1 MHDDT
6 MDDELTFADE
16 DEPAFA
22 DEDESEDGLDEHAL
36 SPWKILLVDDEPNVH
51 QVTKL
56 ALDDLKVDNR
66 GVEPYPPSGQEGKA
80 RFKAESNIA
89 LAIVDV
95 IMETDTSGLEL
106 VDYVRNE
113 LKITQ
118 PVLF

>member
-16 DEPAFA
+16 DELAFA

-66 GVEPYPPSGQEGKA
+66 GVEPYPPSLGKKGKRA
-80 RFKAESNIA
+80 SKRK
-89 LAIVDV
+89 V
-95 IMETDTSGLEL
+95 ISLSLSSMSLWRPIPADLNSS
-106 VDYVRNE
+106 
-113 LKITQ
+113 IM
-118 PVLF
+118 

>member
-16 DEPAFA
+16 DELAFA

-66 GVEPYPPSGQEGKA
+66 GVELISAFSGQEG
-80 RFKAESNIA
+80 ESA
-89 LAIVDV
+89 LQ
-95 IMETDTSGLEL
+95 SG
-106 VDYVRNE
+106 
-113 LKITQ
+113 K
-118 PVLF
+118 